1 MIGMTFLSFL
11 VLLAIG
17 AIVAA
22 VFHFGLRYRFL
33 EGFDAFVA
41 KVVLGWAGAWLGSP
55 VLGYWSYHIENVYL
69 IPAILGS
76 ITAVVLN
83 VVAWKAVLKAFT
95 GQSTA
100 EKPAAT
106 FSKAA

>member
-1 MIGMTFLSFL
+1 MIGMSFLSFL

-22 VFHFGLRYRFL
+22 VFHYGLRYRFM
-33 EGFDAFVA
+33 EGWDAFFA
-41 KVVLGWAGAWLGSP
+41 KVALGWAGAWLGSP
-55 VLGYWSYHIENVYL
+55 VLGYWSYHFENVYL

-83 VVAWKAVLKAFT
+83 VVAWKAVLKTFSGRPA
-95 GQSTA
+95 A

-106 FSKAA
+106 FGKAA